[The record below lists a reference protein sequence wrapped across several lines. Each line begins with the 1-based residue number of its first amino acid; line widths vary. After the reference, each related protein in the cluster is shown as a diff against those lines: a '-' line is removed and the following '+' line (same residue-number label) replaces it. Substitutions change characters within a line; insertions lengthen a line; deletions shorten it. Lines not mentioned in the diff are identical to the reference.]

1 MTGFTYVDKATGK
14 YLHWTW
20 KNNGYV
26 IRPVD
31 NPKDARLMCREF
43 LFNNLACYEKSF
55 KRSLEIR
62 DVTEEVWANYP
73 ECIA

>member
-1 MTGFTYVDKATGK
+1 
-14 YLHWTW
+14 
-20 KNNGYV
+20 
-26 IRPVD
+26 
-31 NPKDARLMCREF
+31 MCREF
-43 LFNNLACYEKSF
+43 LFSNLACYEKGF